1 MQTLPKNKKK
11 NQRLEQAQLIPKANM
26 ARAYVLMSCKL
37 GSEKEIISELKN
49 IENVK
54 EVHGTLGLYDI
65 IAKLEADS
73 ADALTQTVTEKI
85 RNVENISS
93 TMTLTKAEGEEVFKA
108 DTEKLMGSLLGKT
121 GAQAYVVIHCDQ
133 AREDLVLRDLN
144 KIPEVKEADIVY
156 GNYDVIGKVEAQNHK
171 ELENIITKKIRN
183 LEFVRT
189 TMTLNVV
196 QEQE

>member
-1 MQTLPKNKKK
+1 
-11 NQRLEQAQLIPKANM
+11 M
-26 ARAYVLMSCKL
+26 ARAYILMGCKL
-37 GSEKEIISELKN
+37 GSEKSIISEIKN

-73 ADALTQTVTEKI
+73 AEALTQTITEKI
-85 RNVENISS
+85 RKVDNISS
-93 TMTLTKAEGEEVFKA
+93 SMTLTKAEGEEVFKA
-108 DTEKLMGSLLGKT
+108 DTEKLMGSILGQT

-133 AREDLVLRDLN
+133 AREDLVLRDMN
-144 KIPEVKEADIVY
+144 KIPEVKEGDVVY
-156 GNYDVIGKVEAQNHK
+156 GNYDVIGKVEAQSQK

-183 LEFVRT
+183 LECVRT

>member
-1 MQTLPKNKKK
+1 
-11 NQRLEQAQLIPKANM
+11 M
-26 ARAYVLMSCKL
+26 ARAYVLIGCKL
-37 GSEKEIISELKN
+37 GSEKSIISKLKN

-65 IAKLEADS
+65 IAKLESDS
-73 ADALTQTVTEKI
+73 ADAITQTITEKI
-85 RNVENISS
+85 RKVADIGS

-108 DTEKLMGSLLGKT
+108 DTEKLMGSLLGQT
-121 GAQAYVVIHCDQ
+121 SAQAYVVIHCDQ

-144 KIPEVKEADIVY
+144 KIPEVKEGDVVY

-183 LEFVRT
+183 LECVRT

>member
-1 MQTLPKNKKK
+1 M
-11 NQRLEQAQLIPKANM
+11 
-26 ARAYVLMSCKL
+26 
-37 GSEKEIISELKN
+37 
-49 IENVK
+49 
-54 EVHGTLGLYDI
+54 HGTLGLYDI
-65 IAKLEADS
+65 IAKLESDS
-73 ADALTQTVTEKI
+73 GDALTKTVTEKI
-85 RNVENISS
+85 RNVDKVGS
-93 TMTLTKAEGEEVFKA
+93 TMTLTKAEGEDVFKA
-108 DTEKLMGSLLGKT
+108 DTEKLMGSILGKT

-196 QEQE
+196 SEQE

>member
-1 MQTLPKNKKK
+1 
-11 NQRLEQAQLIPKANM
+11 M
-26 ARAYVLMSCKL
+26 ARAYVLMGCKL
-37 GSEKEIISELKN
+37 GSEKSIISELKN

-73 ADALTQTVTEKI
+73 VDKLTQTITEKI
-85 RNVENISS
+85 RNVGNIGS
-93 TMTLTKAEGEEVFKA
+93 TMTLTKAEGEELFKV
-108 DTEKLMGSLLGKT
+108 DREKLMGSILGKT
-121 GAQAYVVIHCDQ
+121 AAQAYVVIHCDQ

>member
-1 MQTLPKNKKK
+1 
-11 NQRLEQAQLIPKANM
+11 M
-26 ARAYVLMSCKL
+26 ARAYVLMGCKL
-37 GSEKEIISELKN
+37 GSEKSIISELKS

-65 IAKLEADS
+65 IAKLESDS
-73 ADALTQTVTEKI
+73 ADAITQTITEKI
-85 RNVENISS
+85 RKIDDIGS

-108 DTEKLMGSLLGKT
+108 DTEKLMGSLLGQT
-121 GAQAYVVIHCDQ
+121 AAQAYVIIHCDQ

-144 KIPEVKEADIVY
+144 KIPEVKEGDVVY

-183 LEFVRT
+183 LECVRT

>member
-1 MQTLPKNKKK
+1 
-11 NQRLEQAQLIPKANM
+11 M
-26 ARAYVLMSCKL
+26 ARAYVLMGCKL
-37 GSEKEIISELKN
+37 GSEKSIISELKS

-65 IAKLEADS
+65 IAKLESDS
-73 ADALTQTVTEKI
+73 ADAITQTITEKI
-85 RNVENISS
+85 RKIDNIGS

-108 DTEKLMGSLLGKT
+108 DTEKLMGSLLGQT
-121 GAQAYVVIHCDQ
+121 SAQAYVIIHCDQ

-144 KIPEVKEADIVY
+144 KIPEVKEGDVVY

-183 LEFVRT
+183 LECVRT

>member
-1 MQTLPKNKKK
+1 
-11 NQRLEQAQLIPKANM
+11 M
-26 ARAYVLMSCKL
+26 AKAYVLMGCKL
-37 GSEKEIISELKN
+37 GSEKSIISELKS

-65 IAKLEADS
+65 IAKLESDS
-73 ADALTQTVTEKI
+73 ADELTQTITEI
-85 RNVENISS
+85 RKVDDIGS

-108 DTEKLMGSLLGKT
+108 NTEKLMGSLLGQT
-121 GAQAYVVIHCDQ
+121 AAQAYVVIHCDQ

-144 KIPEVKEADIVY
+144 KIPEVKEGDVVY
-156 GNYDVIGKVEAQNHK
+156 GNYDVIGKVESQNNK

-183 LEFVRT
+183 LKFVRT

-196 QEQE
+196 QEQEKS

>member
-1 MQTLPKNKKK
+1 
-11 NQRLEQAQLIPKANM
+11 M
-26 ARAYVLMSCKL
+26 AKAYVLISCKL
-37 GSEKEIISELKN
+37 GSEKSVISELKN

-65 IAKLEADS
+65 VAKLEADS
-73 ADALTQTVTEKI
+73 EEKLAKTITEKI
-85 RNVENISS
+85 RKVDKIGS
-93 TMTLTKAEGEEVFKA
+93 TMTLTKAEGEELFKV
-108 DTEKLMGSLLGKT
+108 DSEKLMGSILGKT
-121 GAQAYVVIHCDQ
+121 TAQAYVVIHCDQ

-156 GNYDVIGKVEAQNHK
+156 GNYDVIGKIEAQNHND
-171 ELENIITKKIRN
+171 LEKIITKKIRN

>member
-1 MQTLPKNKKK
+1 
-11 NQRLEQAQLIPKANM
+11 M
-26 ARAYVLMSCKL
+26 ARAYVLMGCKL
-37 GSEKEIISELKN
+37 GSEKSIISELKS

-65 IAKLEADS
+65 IAKLESDS
-73 ADALTQTVTEKI
+73 ADAITQTITEKI
-85 RNVENISS
+85 RKIENIGS

-108 DTEKLMGSLLGKT
+108 DTEKLMGSLLGQT
-121 GAQAYVVIHCDQ
+121 AAQAYVIIHCDQ

-144 KIPEVKEADIVY
+144 KIPEVKEGDVVY

-183 LEFVRT
+183 LECVRT